1 MKEMEDKQLNEK
13 ESLELITRMIHNTK
27 KRMEEGSG
35 TMFLIWGYTTVIV
48 TMLVWATVLYTQD
61 YRYQWIWFLLPI
73 TGTALTL
80 LYTKQ
85 ENSKPQVKT
94 YIDRIINQ
102 VWLVLGIS
110 GFLLSV
116 ISIIHYF
123 PILFIIVLIMG
134 IGTTLTG
141 LIANFRPLI
150 ISGAI
155 GMLAS
160 VGLSF
165 LSWKYQLPVFSLIFV
180 FMMIIPGHYLNYK
193 AKKKNV

>member
-1 MKEMEDKQLNEK
+1 MKDMEDKQLNEK

-35 TMFLIWGYTTVIV
+35 TVFLIWGYATVIV
-48 TMLVWATVLYTQD
+48 TMLVWVVVLYTQD
-61 YRYQWIWFLLPI
+61 YRYQWLWFLLPI
-73 TGTALTL
+73 SGTTLTI
-80 LYTKQ
+80 LYKKK
-85 ENSKPQVKT
+85 EDRRPRVKT

-110 GFLLSV
+110 GFLLSM
-116 ISIIHYF
+116 ISILHYF

-141 LIANFRPLI
+141 LITKFYPLV
-150 ISGAI
+150 ISGAT

-165 LSWKYQLPVFSLIFV
+165 LSWKYQLPVFSLIFI

-193 AKKKNV
+193 ARKSNV

>member
-27 KRMEEGSG
+27 KRIEEGSG
-35 TMFLIWGYTTVIV
+35 TVFLIWGYSTVIV
-48 TMLVWATVLYTQD
+48 TMLVWALVLYTQD
-61 YRYQWIWFLLPI
+61 YRYQWVWFLLPI
-73 TGTALTL
+73 SGTTLTT
-80 LYTKQ
+80 LYKKK
-85 ENSKPQVKT
+85 EARKPRVKT

-110 GFLLSV
+110 GFLLSM
-116 ISIIHYF
+116 ISIVRYF

-141 LIANFRPLI
+141 LITKFRPLV
-150 ISGAI
+150 ISGVI

-165 LSWKYQLPVFSLIFV
+165 LSWKYQLPVFSLIFI

-193 AKKKNV
+193 ARRRNV